1 MLDYFKDSHFPQQT
15 IYTYSENATYSPTD
29 GFLTTTFELSETL
42 SVWIYQKSALQSI
55 LRDKIWDECDLIMVC
70 ETPPEKSD
78 LVLYGTEWFKV
89 IYPDDVLYAHLVFI
103 VGLKKTEAP
112 DSSSVVPLDAEVLG
126 DFYGVL

>member
-1 MLDYFKDSHFPQQT
+1 
-15 IYTYSENATYSPTD
+15 
-29 GFLTTTFELSETL
+29 
-42 SVWIYQKSALQSI
+42 
-55 LRDKIWDECDLIMVC
+55 MVC